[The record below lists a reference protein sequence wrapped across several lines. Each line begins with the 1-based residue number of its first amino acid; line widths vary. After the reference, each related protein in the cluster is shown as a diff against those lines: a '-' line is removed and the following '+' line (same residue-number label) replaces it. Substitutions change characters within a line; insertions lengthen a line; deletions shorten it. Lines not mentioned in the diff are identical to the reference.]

1 MRLISLTE
9 FQELLKWGILMG
21 VSTCCGVALR
31 LHYLGVMSWHLFAAR
46 VELLNNCLG
55 SASRELLENDVDA
68 LTVLF

>member
-1 MRLISLTE
+1 
-9 FQELLKWGILMG
+9 
-21 VSTCCGVALR
+21 
-31 LHYLGVMSWHLFAAR
+31 MSWHLFAAR